1 MERSIPKSRYGIV
14 IAVGASPLTTKRFE
28 QSSFGYSIVNVFLNG
43 DNVRALFDVHSK
55 QRVFEYPGIL
65 EFEAVISHGVVG
77 KVTSTSKAVPV
88 KAAPQVSPYA
98 HYKSHPAIAV
108 NVKKLVYE

>member
-65 EFEAVISHGVVG
+65 EFEALIYHDVVG
-77 KVTSTSKAVPV
+77 KVT
-88 KAAPQVSPYA
+88 
-98 HYKSHPAIAV
+98 
-108 NVKKLVYE
+108 